1 MDMKPKGDGR
11 GSLAFVG
18 KNTVMFF
25 YEFLVGLLRMML

>member
-18 KNTVMFF
+18 KDNVMFF
-25 YEFLVGLLRMML
+25 EFFVGLLRMM